1 MQEELELEEGLA
13 VRIDLVYDQGWPQA
27 VPGSPGW
34 STCPLIAVVSRPA
47 APESPTFVEDEL
59 LWGCTLASVV
69 ADGKDTHY
77 QTHRPTSHPL
87 PHPFRWMFCV
97 LEVRT
102 NLKPQRTTILIK
114 HRVSNPRGVA
124 SATYNLQTLESIF

>member
-69 ADGKDTHY
+69 ADGKDN
-77 QTHRPTSHPL
+77 SLSDSSSNFSSSVSPL
-87 PHPFRWMFCV
+87 QVDALLCSR
-97 LEVRT
+97 
-102 NLKPQRTTILIK
+102 
-114 HRVSNPRGVA
+114 
-124 SATYNLQTLESIF
+124 